1 MYNIKEMIAKNREK
15 EKEEFNT
22 IFKEMVIDLNNKI
35 NKAIESKKFIFE
47 GRHINLETKNHP
59 NLTKVVNK
67 LENRE
72 SGIMYSNTINN
83 AEYKVPSMKTYSNCA
98 KLRLVVENHPN
109 KIEYIDITDDYETGK
124 YNITIG

>member
-1 MYNIKEMIAKNREK
+1 MYNIKEMIAKNR

-35 NKAIESKKFIFE
+35 NEAIESKKFIFE
-47 GRHINLETKNHP
+47 DRHINLETKNHP

-67 LENRE
+67 LA
-72 SGIMYSNTINN
+72 GITVGQMYSNTINN
-83 AEYKVPSMKTYSNCA
+83 AEYRVPHKTIEKYSNCA

-109 KIEYIDITDDYETGK
+109 KIEYIDITDDYKTGK